1 MINSS
6 SLLIGLLC
14 LGGALGILYFGG
26 LWLTLRKLPK
36 ARKPLAL
43 FGWSYILRLG
53 AVLGVFHLI
62 LQRTRP
68 DQIFPMLLV
77 CFLGFLL
84 SRTFLISRIRPKD
97 HPL

>member
-1 MINSS
+1 MISQS

-14 LGGALGILYFGG
+14 LGGALGLLYFGG
-26 LWLTLRKLPK
+26 LWLTLRNLPK
-36 ARKPLAL
+36 ARKPLTL

-62 LQRTRP
+62 LQRTHTE
-68 DQIFPMLLV
+68 QIFPVLLI

-84 SRTFLISRIRPKD
+84 SRTFLISQIRPKD
-97 HPL
+97 QPL